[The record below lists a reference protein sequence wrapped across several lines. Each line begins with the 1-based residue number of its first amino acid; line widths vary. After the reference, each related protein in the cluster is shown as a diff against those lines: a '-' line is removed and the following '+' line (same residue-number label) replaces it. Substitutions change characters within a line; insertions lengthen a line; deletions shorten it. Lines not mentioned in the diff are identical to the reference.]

1 MSYDFHITR
10 AESWPESDQFP
21 IERREWEATAYAHSE
36 LFQDGYFAWRDIGHQ
51 PVYKISGE
59 VISFSWRIGR
69 VDISGVFTDKVMG
82 IAEDLASQLKAAVVG
97 DDE

>member
-1 MSYDFHITR
+1 MSYNFHITR
-10 AESWPESDQFP
+10 AESWPESEQLP
-21 IERREWEATAYAHSE
+21 IERREWEAVADSNSE
-36 LFQDGYFAWRDIGHQ
+36 LFRDGYFDWSDIGRQ
-51 PVYKISGE
+51 PVYVISGE

-82 IAEDLASQLKAAVVG
+82 IAEGLASQLKAAVVG